1 MASRVFS
8 ICVLYNSIYLYK
20 CGLLHVFHRNWTT
33 GNKKSTGCWTDSCK
47 TPLQNGKSYQIS
59 RKQKLTEK
67 FYLKKVKNFFS
78 SRRYGWTSVW
88 VHLRSVFA
96 VEMPEI
102 ICLCTRFKGD
112 YFSVWF
118 LDRINS
124 MIFASVRSSLWWCET
139 CWCVQL
145 SDGRTAMS
153 DTSVAPVL
161 KPY

>member
-1 MASRVFS
+1 VFCIIPYTCINVGCCTCSIGTELQETKRVLAVEL
-8 ICVLYNSIYLYK
+8 IVAKLHYK
-20 CGLLHVFHRNWTT
+20 MGRAISSAENKSWLRNFIW
-33 GNKKSTGCWTDSCK
+33 KR
-47 TPLQNGKSYQIS
+47 LRI
-59 RKQKLTEK
+59 
-67 FYLKKVKNFFS
+67 FFS